1 MRLIKKMAAD
11 WLKSTVE
18 IIMLSLILCVITVI
32 VMPVPNCYIWV
43 AAMPV
48 FSLLGILLH
57 ALLKRV
63 PILEFMFCAIL
74 SAALAYCISL
84 PLTSTVPELVCM
96 TILGT
101 VFSIRARFIAS
112 RSWDEV
118 SPIYLFTMFMVFNL
132 IFAMFASII
141 PVLEPFRPAATVLGP
156 IIVIVGLLAMNQLN
170 IISLTDVQRDNLNA
184 GNMIVSKTMNLQ
196 NKLLL
201 VGIYVI
207 ILGVSCIGILIKAL
221 KWLAWRLYDLIMW
234 LMELLDGGSGSTG
247 SDSGGGQPDL
257 GELFGTEETVRNPLW
272 ERIQEILI
280 HIVVILAVTVFAVFM
295 LFMLYKGIRR
305 LIAFL
310 KAVKF
315 GGDGLDA
322 GAEEYVDTRER
333 LVDLKDLPA
342 QYLKRAKDWLSE
354 QLRREPPWNDLKSVP
369 EKVRALY
376 RRAIYKASSQ
386 GFKHKDTYTP
396 AEEVPKLTGYV
407 KTDEPTLDTL
417 RTYYEEVRYGNRA
430 PSSDAVEQMNKKI

>member
-32 VMPVPNCYIWV
+32 TMPAPNCYIWV

-63 PILEFMFCAIL
+63 PILEFLLCAIL
-74 SAALAYCISL
+74 SAALAYGISL
-84 PLTSTVPELVCM
+84 PLASTLPELVCM
-96 TILGT
+96 AVLGT
-101 VFSIRARFIAS
+101 VFSIRARFLAS

-118 SPIYLFTMFMVFNL
+118 SPIYLYTMFMVFNL
-132 IFAMFASII
+132 IFAMLAGII
-141 PVLEPFRPAATVLGP
+141 PVLEPFRPAATALGP

-170 IISLTDVQRDNLNA
+170 LISLTDVQRDNLNA

-221 KWLAWRLYDLIMW
+221 KWLAWRLYDLLMW
-234 LMELLDGGSGSTG
+234 LTELLDVGSGSSGGSG
-247 SDSGGGQPDL
+247 GGDPNL
-257 GELFGTEETVRNPLW
+257 SELFGKEEVVRNPVW
-272 ERIQEILI
+272 ERIQEVLI
-280 HIVVILAVTVFAVFM
+280 HAVVILAVAVFAVFL

-310 KAVKF
+310 KTVKF
-315 GGDGLDA
+315 FGDGQDA

-342 QYLKRAKDWLSE
+342 QYLKRAKDWLAE
-354 QLRREPPWNDLKSVP
+354 QLRREPPWGDLKSVP

-386 GFKHKDTYTP
+386 GFQHKATYTP
-396 AEEVPKLTGYV
+396 AEEVPKLAGYV
-407 KTDEPTLDTL
+407 KTDGPTLDAL
-417 RTYYEEVRYGNRA
+417 RAYYEEVRYGDRA
-430 PSSDAVEQMNKKI
+430 PSADAVEQMNKKI